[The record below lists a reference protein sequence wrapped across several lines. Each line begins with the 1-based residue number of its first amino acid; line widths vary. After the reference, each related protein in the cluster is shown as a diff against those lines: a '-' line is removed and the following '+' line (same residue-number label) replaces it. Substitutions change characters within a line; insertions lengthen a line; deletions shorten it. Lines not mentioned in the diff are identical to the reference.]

1 MNSINCK
8 NESNTTNNRKDKA
21 KQDRLVIVLILS
33 TQLRAW
39 RCRLRALWEF
49 RKASCAQ
56 PWVARAALH
65 ADHTISAFNWSHR
78 KRGSLLEDFCFLRK
92 GRLLFCFHALNVLK
106 AFRKLKLGQNEP
118 RLHLY
123 LLKIQIFW
131 GGDGGH
137 NNELN
142 SHISWRTDRLMGL
155 CAKKFMAQEG
165 SWIPCGLFYPL
176 DPQYMEYGIGMS
188 DVRTA
193 LELLRGS
200 DGLDYKQALLGL
212 DWLIP
217 SITFSFSPPPP
228 SSLQIKRNPE
238 SRSYAVIADI
248 LSKKICEINS
258 APWRAAW
265 QPLGLYKSLWKYE
278 CYDLWKIIH

>member
-118 RLHLY
+118 WLHLY
-123 LLKIQIFW
+123 LLKGTVGTI
-131 GGDGGH
+131 
-137 NNELN
+137 
-142 SHISWRTDRLMGL
+142 M
-155 CAKKFMAQEG
+155 
-165 SWIPCGLFYPL
+165 SWIPIYHGGQTDWWVCVPR
-176 DPQYMEYGIGMS
+176 S
-188 DVRTA
+188 SW
-193 LELLRGS
+193 LRRGPGS
-200 DGLDYKQALLGL
+200 
-212 DWLIP
+212 P
-217 SITFSFSPPPP
+217 VVFF
-228 SSLQIKRNPE
+228 
-238 SRSYAVIADI
+238 
-248 LSKKICEINS
+248 
-258 APWRAAW
+258 
-265 QPLGLYKSLWKYE
+265 
-278 CYDLWKIIH
+278 IH